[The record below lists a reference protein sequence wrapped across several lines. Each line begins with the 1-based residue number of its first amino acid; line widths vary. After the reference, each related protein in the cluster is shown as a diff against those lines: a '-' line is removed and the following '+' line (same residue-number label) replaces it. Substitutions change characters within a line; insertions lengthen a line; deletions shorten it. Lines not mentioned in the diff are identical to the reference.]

1 MASTDEA
8 PLLTAENEPDLIAQ
22 TPNYQPYQSS
32 SAGITLCSLL
42 LTLFNIVLAV
52 IGFIACI
59 VGISAHIKMG
69 EFMKLV
75 GEDNANKGSLV
86 MIVTG
91 AVCVCIAII
100 SHLGAKHQSK
110 WIIRFS
116 TFFLFCV
123 FITVMVAAS
132 TAVAYHG
139 KIEQVF
145 RTGMTNSITKA
156 DWNKTKPYNSNP
168 EMEIMSQL
176 QKELKCCGL
185 DDYSDWEKLNHK
197 FKHSVPVSCCKD
209 EVCGK
214 IEDGVVE
221 IEQDDGKDETEFIY
235 VKGCFAEVNDF
246 VSSNVVAVLLGCY
259 GLAVFQ
265 LVGMVFS
272 ICLHRAITAVS
283 DYTYSAI

>member
-1 MASTDEA
+1 MADE
-8 PLLTAENEPDLIAQ
+8 PNLLSVDNENETNNDDVPIYQ
-22 TPNYQPYQSS
+22 QQPYQPS

-116 TFFLFCV
+116 T
-123 FITVMVAAS
+123 
-132 TAVAYHG
+132 
-139 KIEQVF
+139 
-145 RTGMTNSITKA
+145 
-156 DWNKTKPYNSNP
+156 
-168 EMEIMSQL
+168 
-176 QKELKCCGL
+176 
-185 DDYSDWEKLNHK
+185 
-197 FKHSVPVSCCKD
+197 
-209 EVCGK
+209 
-214 IEDGVVE
+214 GV
-221 IEQDDGKDETEFIY
+221 I
-235 VKGCFAEVNDF
+235 
-246 VSSNVVAVLLGCY
+246 
-259 GLAVFQ
+259 
-265 LVGMVFS
+265 
-272 ICLHRAITAVS
+272 
-283 DYTYSAI
+283 